1 MNKKIIVIAIA
12 ALLVVSG
19 AFVVFSGQNSDSNDT
34 ADSTTSANESS
45 MADEQNSIDSSES
58 AELNEIEQVSSD
70 GLGYVEYSDQ
80 LLADSS
86 GSKRVLFF
94 HAPWCSVCNFYEGQI
109 EEQGVPSDVTILKID
124 YDSQDELKEKYSVT
138 TQSTFVLLDESG
150 EIVKSWPFA
159 RGLSDIQDLYSQI

>member
-1 MNKKIIVIAIA
+1 MNKKIIGIALA
-12 ALLVVSG
+12 TLVVMSG
-19 AFVVFSGQNSDSNDT
+19 AFVVFSDQNSESNDT
-34 ADSTTSANESS
+34 ADSTFNMNES
-45 MADEQNSIDSSES
+45 ALTEEQNGIDSSETE
-58 AELNEIEQVSSD
+58 ELSEIEQASSD

-80 LLADSS
+80 LLTDSS
-86 GSKRVLFF
+86 GSTRVLFF

-109 EEQGVPSDVTILKID
+109 EEQGVPGDVTILKID